1 MTRRRWIADRWTET
15 DAVLLDAQAAHL
27 ARVLRAQRGQ
37 EFDIVAGN
45 TVRRGVI
52 ERIDPD
58 AVEFSLHEKVE
69 SAESVPLVVGLSIVR
84 FERMEWAIEKL
95 TELGISRIVPLVAQR
110 SEKHLVQASAKRTER
125 WRKIARESA
134 QQSRRN
140 SIPEICDP
148 LALRECIAGVPD
160 TLRFLLS
167 ERERVQS
174 LKESLLTTDAQATLS
189 SPMYAVIGPEGGWT
203 PNELAIFAESGWR
216 SVSLGPHILRT
227 ETAAIV
233 VASVVSAWWWDSKN
247 DASASLPHMTKDP

>member
-15 DAVLLDAQAAHL
+15 TALLLDAQAAHL
-27 ARVLRAQRGQ
+27 ARVLRAQPGQ

-52 ERIDPD
+52 EQVSTD
-58 AVEFSLHEKVE
+58 AVEFSLHEEVE
-69 SAESVPLVVGLSIVR
+69 VAESFPLVLALSIVR

-95 TELGISRIVPLVAQR
+95 TELGIARIIPLIAQR
-110 SEKHLVQASAKRTER
+110 SEKHLVQASVKRKER

-148 LALRECIAGVPD
+148 MPIHECIAEMPD
-160 TLRFLLS
+160 ALRFLLS
-167 ERERVQS
+167 EQERIQS
-174 LKESLLTTDAQATLS
+174 LRESLLTIGAQATL
-189 SPMYAVIGPEGGWT
+189 PGTIYAAIGPEGGWT
-203 PNELAIFAESGWR
+203 PGELAAFAESGWR

-233 VASVVSAWWWDSKN
+233 VASVVSTWWIG
-247 DASASLPHMTKDP
+247 